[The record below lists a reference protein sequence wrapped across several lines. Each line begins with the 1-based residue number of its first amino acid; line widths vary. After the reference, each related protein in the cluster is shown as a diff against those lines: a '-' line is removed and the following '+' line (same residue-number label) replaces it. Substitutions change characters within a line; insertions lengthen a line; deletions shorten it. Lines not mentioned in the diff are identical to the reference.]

1 MQDSPKH
8 CTRPKV
14 LHTHTNKQ
22 TYVCTEFSADREAPL
37 RTQCVGES
45 VKCCTTHCWIVAFGD
60 CPLSSETWCGW
71 AFRGL
76 VDGYPPL
83 GPELPHPLR
92 DITKVGRDEKW
103 AWREKKHILHIL
115 NNHIFIIPH
124 SSISLTGFHTKQ
136 SLPTFFICVLI
147 HLSGENVPLFSR
159 WGNRAVVFASAGVK
173 WVYAGHNVL
182 CHIWFLRAP
191 LDGNRELC
199 SGNEWESSAT
209 THSYRCMW
217 DNVSKLNLWDNLM
230 ITEQGVAKRNESER
244 LRC

>member
-1 MQDSPKH
+1 M
-8 CTRPKV
+8 CGRLCEV
-14 LHTHTNKQ
+14 LH
-22 TYVCTEFSADREAPL
+22 YSLLDRGVRRL
-37 RTQCVGES
+37 
-45 VKCCTTHCWIVAFGD
+45 
-60 CPLSSETWCGW
+60 
-71 AFRGL
+71 
-76 VDGYPPL
+76 PPL
-83 GPELPHPLR
+83 FRDAVWLSLPR
-92 DITKVGRDEKW
+92 AGGRVSPSGSRAPAPTERHNESGEGWEMSLKG
-103 AWREKKHILHIL
+103 KKHILHIL

-147 HLSGENVPLFSR
+147 HLSGENVPLFSW

-209 THSYRCMW
+209 THSYLCMW